1 MVKTSG
7 RDGDTT
13 KGTRSSRSLASK
25 HKAKYRLAPKSPD
38 RHSCCAEE
46 HEPFS
51 IYSHEPLIPQP
62 CPPLNLPYSTHTL
75 FSTSPHHPLNTTE
88 QPIYNSARL
97 HPFTMA
103 SKILAPS
110 MRAFRQTSTLSPFR
124 TFRTFQSSA
133 RLRDATATTIPVRK
147 PVGAF
152 RGGMFGFL
160 LGSTLAGAGTYYYI
174 LEEYKVSNEL
184 LTEDIYVSRDSID
197 ELYERVA
204 V

>member
-1 MVKTSG
+1 
-7 RDGDTT
+7 
-13 KGTRSSRSLASK
+13 
-25 HKAKYRLAPKSPD
+25 
-38 RHSCCAEE
+38 
-46 HEPFS
+46 
-51 IYSHEPLIPQP
+51 
-62 CPPLNLPYSTHTL
+62 
-75 FSTSPHHPLNTTE
+75 
-88 QPIYNSARL
+88 
-97 HPFTMA
+97 MA

-110 MRAFRQTSTLSPFR
+110 LRAFRQTSPLSPLR
-124 TFRTFQSSA
+124 TSRTFQSSA
-133 RLRDATATTIPVRK
+133 RLQDATATTAMPVRK